1 MKSRAAPRAG
11 VVRIKA
17 GRERSF
23 ERRHPW
29 IFSGA
34 IDGEPTDIELGAT
47 VRVESADGAFLAQ
60 AAWSPHSQI
69 RARVWTWGEER
80 VDAAF
85 IAARVEAAVARR
97 GGVRAGRAARLVN
110 GEADGVPGVIV
121 DHYADSAVVQ
131 LLSAGAEHWRSVIAE
146 AVRAAGSF
154 VRVYERSDADVRELE
169 GLPTRVGP
177 ISGDA
182 PPGPIEFIEAAEDLT
197 MRFAADVLEGHK
209 TGFYLDQS
217 ANRAAVG
224 RLARGAEVLN
234 CFAYTGG
241 FAIAALAAGARHATS
256 IESSACLAT
265 SPIFIIGC
273 ARWGFAIGMD
283 AP

>member
-34 IDGEPTDIELGAT
+34 IDAEPTDIELGAT

-110 GEADGVPGVIV
+110 GEADGLPGVIV
-121 DHYADSAVVQ
+121 DHYADTAVVQ
-131 LLSAGAEHWRSVIAE
+131 LLAAGAEHWRSVIAD
-146 AVRAAGSF
+146 AVRGTGSF
-154 VRVYERSDADVRELE
+154 VRVYERSDAEVRELE
-169 GLPTRVGP
+169 G
-177 ISGDA
+177 
-182 PPGPIEFIEAAEDLT
+182 
-197 MRFAADVLEGHK
+197 
-209 TGFYLDQS
+209 
-217 ANRAAVG
+217 
-224 RLARGAEVLN
+224 
-234 CFAYTGG
+234 
-241 FAIAALAAGARHATS
+241 
-256 IESSACLAT
+256 
-265 SPIFIIGC
+265 
-273 ARWGFAIGMD
+273 
-283 AP
+283 